1 MTPVLFV
8 YAKGGP
14 PLEYAVPR
22 IAAHAAVH
30 VLALAPLPRTT
41 EPVWRPECAS
51 VTTAPPGE
59 GAELVDL
66 ICSHARRVGAE
77 AVLTLSEYAVVAV
90 AHASLR
96 LGLRGAGER
105 VAGARDKR
113 LMRRIWRDAGLPVPG
128 FAEVHTP
135 QDIKAAFDTLTPP
148 LLLKAAWSAG
158 STAHLTV
165 WNEQQAAAAWK
176 TGRRVMEASSAQGYA
191 ELHAADEGV
200 SDFLLEE
207 IVTGEASDW
216 FEGDGWG
223 DYASVEGIVADGHY
237 HPLCITGRM
246 PTIAPFTE
254 RASLAPAALPTALQH
269 RIEEVSRAAVD
280 ALGLDTCATHTEIK
294 LGPAGAMW
302 LIETAA
308 RFGGVMTTRQVET
321 VFGLDMIGM
330 LVRQLLGREVGYPEK
345 MLTEGKGAAGSLV
358 ILAADPEGRPWT
370 ERPAWDFD
378 AVDWPALVA
387 PGSRVELVR
396 EHSLAP
402 GSPIPPYEEAGGAN
416 SMAAL
421 CFLTAESAPQLLADC
436 GRILAALPHA
446 LTADPA
452 PRGAAVDT
460 LLTLPLFEQLAGM
473 LGGHP
478 YVKVVV
484 DRDQG
489 RWHVLDSS
497 VHSFHVNYIATE
509 IQGLSLDQLDAELDR
524 FNHDV
529 YQDPARRFLLGVLSL
544 HSRGGPERDE
554 PFMVLETTEADT
566 MGADLLTEF
575 HAFVRAHL
583 DPALELLVKP
593 ANHAQESALAAVPE
607 TVVPRARGH
616 ALLATTP
623 FVPLTLASAT
633 GRLRAFASREE
644 YLAARADLTW
654 YDIVAMPVVPDD
666 IPRLAGL
673 INSQPTTPLSHTN
686 MLAAGWGIPN
696 AIVRGVLDTIADE
709 KLDGSWVRYE
719 VTADGYVIEPAPQPP
734 DLAEPTWHTQ
744 RVRLD
749 TPHVTDVP
757 LVPLSALRAGDRN
770 RYGTKAANLGEL
782 HHVLRHGS
790 SRLTGYYG
798 VPRPPRADLLGHLAA
813 RLGMPED
820 GDLAQ
825 YASEF
830 LTRHVQAPAGIAV
843 PFSVQQRF
851 LDSSPAVQQSIGK
864 LKMALELNS
873 MDAVDTLCLQL
884 QHVVRTLPVP
894 EDLVRAL
901 DTQLV
906 EHLTGTGRFAV
917 RSSSNA
923 EDLPG
928 FSAAGIYES
937 HTKVTDLPG
946 VLDAI
951 RRVWASLLSPRS
963 VRLRHQAGISLDDTY
978 MGVIVQRYE
987 PSPLGGVM
995 VTCNPTN
1002 RADFRNVYLNCAHG
1016 STADVVDG
1024 RTMPLQYLYNTV
1036 EGGGRTVSL
1045 GAATEDLPQDTRA
1058 HLGRLALAG
1067 RLLQSHFATDY
1078 TFAGPLDI
1086 EWLLGPGGALHILQL
1101 RPYSA

>member
-1 MTPVLFV
+1 MTN
-8 YAKGGP
+8 AGT
-14 PLEYAVPR
+14 
-22 IAAHAAVH
+22 IAA
-30 VLALAPLPRTT
+30 AP
-41 EPVWRPECAS
+41 S
-51 VTTAPPGE
+51 
-59 GAELVDL
+59 
-66 ICSHARRVGAE
+66 
-77 AVLTLSEYAVVAV
+77 
-90 AHASLR
+90 
-96 LGLRGAGER
+96 
-105 VAGARDKR
+105 
-113 LMRRIWRDAGLPVPG
+113 
-128 FAEVHTP
+128 
-135 QDIKAAFDTLTPP
+135 
-148 LLLKAAWSAG
+148 
-158 STAHLTV
+158 
-165 WNEQQAAAAWK
+165 
-176 TGRRVMEASSAQGYA
+176 
-191 ELHAADEGV
+191 
-200 SDFLLEE
+200 
-207 IVTGEASDW
+207 
-216 FEGDGWG
+216 
-223 DYASVEGIVADGHY
+223 
-237 HPLCITGRM
+237 
-246 PTIAPFTE
+246 
-254 RASLAPAALPTALQH
+254 
-269 RIEEVSRAAVD
+269 
-280 ALGLDTCATHTEIK
+280 
-294 LGPAGAMW
+294 
-302 LIETAA
+302 
-308 RFGGVMTTRQVET
+308 
-321 VFGLDMIGM
+321 
-330 LVRQLLGREVGYPEK
+330 
-345 MLTEGKGAAGSLV
+345 
-358 ILAADPEGRPWT
+358 
-370 ERPAWDFD
+370 
-378 AVDWPALVA
+378 
-387 PGSRVELVR
+387 
-396 EHSLAP
+396 
-402 GSPIPPYEEAGGAN
+402 
-416 SMAAL
+416 
-421 CFLTAESAPQLLADC
+421 
-436 GRILAALPHA
+436 
-446 LTADPA
+446 

-460 LLTLPLFEQLAGM
+460 LLTLPLFEQLAGV

-489 RWHVLDSS
+489 LWHVLDSS

-509 IQGLSLDQLDAELDR
+509 IQGLTLGQLDAELDR

-566 MGADLLTEF
+566 MGADLLIEF

-593 ANHAQESALAAVPE
+593 ANHGQEHALAKVPE

-616 ALLATTP
+616 ALLATAP

-633 GRLRAFASREE
+633 GRLRAFASGEE
-644 YLAARADLTW
+644 YLAARAGLTW

-666 IPRLAGL
+666 IPRLSGL
-673 INSQPTTPLSHTN
+673 INAHPTTPLSHTN

-709 KLDGSWVRYE
+709 KLDCAWVRYE
-719 VTADGYVIEPAPQPP
+719 VTADGFVIERAEEPS

-749 TPHVTDVP
+749 APHVTDVP

-782 HHVLRHGS
+782 HHVLCHGS
-790 SRLTGYYG
+790 GRLTGYYS

-820 GDLAQ
+820 GDLAH

-830 LTRHVQAPAGIAV
+830 LNRYVRAPAGIAV

-873 MDAVDTLCLQL
+873 MDAVDTVCLQL
-884 QHVVRTLPVP
+884 QHLVRTLPVP

-906 EHLTGTGRFAV
+906 EHLAGTGRFAV

-946 VLDAI
+946 LLDAI
-951 RRVWASLLSPRS
+951 RQVWASLLSPRS

-1036 EGGGRTVSL
+1036 EGGGRTISL
-1045 GAATEDLPQDTRA
+1045 GAATEDLAQDTRA
-1058 HLGRLALAG
+1058 QLGRLALAG

>member
-1 MTPVLFV
+1 MTNAGTTTPV
-8 YAKGGP
+8 P
-14 PLEYAVPR
+14 
-22 IAAHAAVH
+22 
-30 VLALAPLPRTT
+30 
-41 EPVWRPECAS
+41 S
-51 VTTAPPGE
+51 
-59 GAELVDL
+59 
-66 ICSHARRVGAE
+66 
-77 AVLTLSEYAVVAV
+77 
-90 AHASLR
+90 
-96 LGLRGAGER
+96 
-105 VAGARDKR
+105 
-113 LMRRIWRDAGLPVPG
+113 
-128 FAEVHTP
+128 
-135 QDIKAAFDTLTPP
+135 
-148 LLLKAAWSAG
+148 
-158 STAHLTV
+158 
-165 WNEQQAAAAWK
+165 
-176 TGRRVMEASSAQGYA
+176 
-191 ELHAADEGV
+191 
-200 SDFLLEE
+200 
-207 IVTGEASDW
+207 
-216 FEGDGWG
+216 
-223 DYASVEGIVADGHY
+223 
-237 HPLCITGRM
+237 
-246 PTIAPFTE
+246 
-254 RASLAPAALPTALQH
+254 
-269 RIEEVSRAAVD
+269 
-280 ALGLDTCATHTEIK
+280 
-294 LGPAGAMW
+294 
-302 LIETAA
+302 
-308 RFGGVMTTRQVET
+308 
-321 VFGLDMIGM
+321 
-330 LVRQLLGREVGYPEK
+330 
-345 MLTEGKGAAGSLV
+345 
-358 ILAADPEGRPWT
+358 
-370 ERPAWDFD
+370 
-378 AVDWPALVA
+378 
-387 PGSRVELVR
+387 
-396 EHSLAP
+396 
-402 GSPIPPYEEAGGAN
+402 
-416 SMAAL
+416 
-421 CFLTAESAPQLLADC
+421 
-436 GRILAALPHA
+436 
-446 LTADPA
+446 

-460 LLTLPLFEQLAGM
+460 LLTLPLFEQLAGV

-484 DRDQG
+484 DREQG
-489 RWHVLDSS
+489 LWHVLDSA

-509 IQGLSLDQLDAELDR
+509 VVGLTLEQLDARLDR

-529 YQDPARRFLLGVLSL
+529 YQDPERRFLLGVLSL
-544 HSRGGPERDE
+544 HSRGGPEQDE

-566 MGADLLTEF
+566 MGADLLIEF

-593 ANHAQESALAAVPE
+593 ANHGQENALAAVPE

-616 ALLATTP
+616 ALFATAP

-633 GRLRAFASREE
+633 GRLRAFASGEE
-644 YLAARADLTW
+644 YRAARADLTW

-673 INSQPTTPLSHTN
+673 LNALPTTPLSHTN

-696 AIVRGVLDTIADE
+696 AIVRGILDTIADE
-709 KLDGSWVRYE
+709 KLDGAWVRYE
-719 VTADGYVIEPAPQPP
+719 VTAENFVVERAEEPA

-749 TPHVTDVP
+749 APHVTDVP
-757 LVPLSALRAGDRN
+757 LVPLSALRARDRN

-790 SRLTGYYG
+790 GRLTGYYS

-813 RLGMPED
+813 RLRMPAD

-825 YASEF
+825 YAGEF
-830 LTRHVQAPAGIAV
+830 LARHVQAPAGIAV

-864 LKMALELNS
+864 LKMALELNA
-873 MDAVDTLCLQL
+873 MDAVDTVCVQL
-884 QHVVRTLPVP
+884 QHLVRTLPVP

-901 DTQLV
+901 DAQLV
-906 EHLTGTGRFAV
+906 EHLAGTSRFAV

-946 VLDAI
+946 LLDAI
-951 RRVWASLLSPRS
+951 RQVWASLLSPRS

-1036 EGGGRTVSL
+1036 EGGGRTLSL
-1045 GAATEDLPQDTRA
+1045 GAAEQDLDLETQA

-1067 RLLQSHFATDY
+1067 RLLQSHFAADY
-1078 TFAGPLDI
+1078 TFAGPLDV